1 MNGQATDNDVLIF
14 VAAIIP
20 TIFLYIL
27 IGGFTH
33 RAAVYLKFSCED
45 EDEAIML
52 LFWPV
57 AVLSFVFVFFPFKAA
72 LKLSKIS
79 FRKSNNN
86 LPKANIHNS

>member
-14 VAAIIP
+14 VAVIIP
-20 TIFLYIL
+20 TIFLYVL

-33 RAAVYLKFSCED
+33 RAAVYLKFLHED

-52 LFWPV
+52 VFWPV
-57 AVLSFVFVFFPFKAA
+57 AVLSFVFLCFPFKAA
-72 LKLSKIS
+72 QRLSKIS
-79 FRKSNNN
+79 FRKTGSN